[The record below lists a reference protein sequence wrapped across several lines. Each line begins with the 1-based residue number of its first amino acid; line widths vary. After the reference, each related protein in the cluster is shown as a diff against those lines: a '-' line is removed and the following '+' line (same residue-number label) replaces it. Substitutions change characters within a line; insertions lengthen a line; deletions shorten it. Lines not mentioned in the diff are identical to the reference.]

1 MKARCSQRTA
11 GFFYGFIFMKV
22 FTTTRKI
29 LADTHTP
36 VSIYLQLRDR
46 FDGTL
51 LLESSDYHS
60 KDDSFSFICTGKL
73 IEYVFDGKNATI
85 NQGADLLFEQV
96 IDSRVSFLSSLKS
109 FQKSFQVSDEAKIF
123 RGQGLYGYLS
133 YDAVSF
139 FEDVR
144 TGKKHNAKKNIPL
157 CQYALYEFVVVLNRF
172 NDELVVL
179 HNSLKEPEADAIDKF
194 LNLLNRAQPSFYC
207 FQLAGSEE
215 ANGSEEDFMKMVS
228 QGKKHCLRGDVFQI
242 VFSRRFSRNYTGDDF
257 QLYRTLR
264 SVNPS
269 PYLFYFDFGNFRLF
283 GSSPEVQLRIKDNTA
298 SIHPIAGTFRRT
310 HNTLEDLHLAEELKN
325 DPKEKSEH
333 IMLVDLARN
342 DLSRHCSSVTV
353 KKFSE
358 VQLFSHVIHLV
369 SEVTGQLKNPDTMW
383 EVVADTFPAGTLS
396 GAPKVRAMQLIEE
409 NENEQ
414 RAAYG
419 GAIGMFGFDNSF
431 NHAIMIRTFLSKQG
445 TLFYQAG
452 AGIVNASDEKKEL
465 QEVNNKLAALRKAME
480 NASGQS
486 LS

>member
-1 MKARCSQRTA
+1 
-11 GFFYGFIFMKV
+11 MKV
-22 FTTTRKI
+22 TTTTKKI

-46 FDGTL
+46 FEGTL

-60 KDDSFSFICTGKL
+60 KDDSFSFICAGKL
-73 IEYVFDGKNATI
+73 VEYTFDGYDAIVSKGVDRISKTTI
-85 NQGADLLFEQV
+85 SNRAE
-96 IDSRVSFLSSLKS
+96 FLASLKD
-109 FQKSFQVSDEAKIF
+109 FQNAFDLDPEAKKM

-139 FEDVR
+139 FEDVES
-144 TGKKHNAKKNIPL
+144 GKKRNADKEIPL
-157 CQYALYEFVVVLNRF
+157 CQYALYKYVVVLNRF

-179 HNSLKEPEADAIDKF
+179 HNSLDDVNSQSIDEF
-194 LNLLNRAQPSFYC
+194 LNLLRSAQPATNQFRLVNGEDASNT
-207 FQLAGSEE
+207 EE
-215 ANGSEEDFMKMVS
+215 EFLQMVS
-228 QGKKHCLRGDVFQI
+228 TGKKHCARGDVFQV
-242 VFSRRFSRNYTGDDF
+242 VFSRRFSHNYKGDDF

-269 PYLFYFDFGNFRLF
+269 PYLFYFDYGNFRLF
-283 GSSPEVQLRIKDNTA
+283 GSSPEVQLRIQNNVA

-310 HNTLEDLHLAEELKN
+310 HNTLEDLRLAEELQN

-342 DLSRHCSSVTV
+342 DLSRHCTDVTV
-353 KKFSE
+353 RKFSE

-369 SEVTGQLKNPDTMW
+369 SEVTGKLKQQDAMW
-383 EVVADTFPAGTLS
+383 DVVADTFPAGTLS

-409 NENEQ
+409 NEQEQ
-414 RAAYG
+414 RGAYG
-419 GAIGMFGFDNSF
+419 GAIGMVGFDHSF
-431 NHAIMIRTFLSKQG
+431 NHAIMIRTFLSKNG

-480 NASGQS
+480 MASN
-486 LS
+486 

>member
-1 MKARCSQRTA
+1 
-11 GFFYGFIFMKV
+11 MKV
-22 FTTTRKI
+22 TTTTKKI

-46 FDGTL
+46 FEGTL

-60 KDDSFSFICTGKL
+60 KDDSFSFICAGKL
-73 IEYVFDGKNATI
+73 VEYTFDGHDAIVTK
-85 NQGADLLFEQV
+85 GADRISKSAISNRTEFLASLSAFQNAFEL
-96 IDSRVSFLSSLKS
+96 DT
-109 FQKSFQVSDEAKIF
+109 EAKKM

-139 FEDVR
+139 FEDVK
-144 TGKKHNAKKNIPL
+144 TGKKTNADKEIPL
-157 CQYALYEFVVVLNRF
+157 CQYALYEYVVVLNRF

-179 HNSLKEPEADAIDKF
+179 HNSLGEADTQSVDVF
-194 LNLLNRAQPSFYC
+194 LNFLRSAQPATSQ
-207 FQLAGSEE
+207 FQLVNGEE
-215 ANGSEEDFMKMVS
+215 ASNTEDEFLQMVRNGKM
-228 QGKKHCLRGDVFQI
+228 HCARGDVFQV
-242 VFSRRFSRNYTGDDF
+242 VFSRRFSRSYKGDDF

-269 PYLFYFDFGNFRLF
+269 PYLFYFDYGNFRLF
-283 GSSPEVQLRIKDNTA
+283 GSSPEVQLRIQNSVA

-310 HNTLEDLHLAEELKN
+310 HNAMEDLRLAEELQN

-342 DLSRHCSSVTV
+342 DLSRHCTDVTV

-369 SEVTGQLKNPDTMW
+369 SEVTGNLKHPDAMW
-383 EVVADTFPAGTLS
+383 DVVADTFPAGTLS

-409 NENEQ
+409 NEQEQ
-414 RAAYG
+414 RGAYG
-419 GAIGMFGFDNSF
+419 GAIGMVGFDQSF
-431 NHAIMIRTFLSKQG
+431 NHAIMIRTFLSKNG

-480 NASGQS
+480 MASN
-486 LS
+486 